1 MTVSKAL
8 INWLYGFGDIAID
21 EEIST
26 EQLAAQAEAYGLYKD
41 QQTSIHCY
49 VDGTRDV
56 TAYYLLLARQPAQAE
71 RQRQDAQAW
80 LEGLERWVRQKSM
93 AGELPELQHGR
104 ECQRVGVSGSF
115 TMQDASTGDA
125 VYQLTL
131 EINYIDKGEAV

>member
-71 RQRQDAQAW
+71 RQRQAEDGG
-80 LEGLERWVRQKSM
+80 EKSGFFGLYCHSNH
-93 AGELPELQHGR
+93 L
-104 ECQRVGVSGSF
+104 
-115 TMQDASTGDA
+115 
-125 VYQLTL
+125 
-131 EINYIDKGEAV
+131 

>member
-56 TAYYLLLARQPAQAE
+56 TAYYLLLRASPRRPTPAS
-71 RQRQDAQAW
+71 QDAQAW

-93 AGELPELQHGR
+93 AASCRSQHG
-104 ECQRVGVSGSF
+104 GN
-115 TMQDASTGDA
+115 ASA
-125 VYQLTL
+125 W
-131 EINYIDKGEAV
+131 E